1 MTITRNNQQN
11 TRTVANATSAT
22 RASYAPTSG
31 SDRVLIVR
39 ASGLRTTEA
48 TFTLS
53 CTFGGVG
60 MTEAVTAETSSSS
73 RWYRTSIFYL
83 IAPSTSAGDIVVTSS
98 QSLTGFII
106 DAVTLLGAAQTSL
119 VGSTDTDAVT
129 NSTAN
134 TSYTLTGC
142 TSNSLLVAMVMSTC
156 AGPPTWSW
164 STATEDYDLA
174 GSADTAEL
182 AGSGGYYETS
192 GGDVTLTA
200 TRSATVAAQV
210 GCAAE
215 FKAATAGTSTVPV
228 LAHHYAVLMAA

>member
-1 MTITRNNQQN
+1 MAITRNNQQN
-11 TRTVANATSAT
+11 TRTTANATSAT
-22 RASYAPTSG
+22 LASYTPSSG
-31 SDRVLIVR
+31 SNSVLVVRV
-39 ASGLRTTEA
+39 AALRTTEA

-53 CTFGGVG
+53 CTFGGTG
-60 MTEAVTAETSSSS
+60 MTEAVTAETSSTG

-83 IAPSTSAGDIVVTSS
+83 ISPGTSAADIVATAS
-98 QSLTGFII
+98 TTMGGFII

-142 TSNSLLVAMVMSTC
+142 TSNSLLVAMVMSTS

-174 GSADTAEL
+174 GSSDSAEL